1 MRERHNVRID
11 PGDTDVEGA
20 VLPDHEI
27 EVDGQGTI
35 RPLLHD
41 GRRCTFDHTE
51 TLRDERG
58 RRGRMARLYRAL
70 VAALS

>member
-27 EVDGQGTI
+27 EVDGQG
-35 RPLLHD
+35 RS
-41 GRRCTFDHTE
+41 GRCSTTAGDAPSTTRKRCATSAG
-51 TLRDERG
+51 DEVEWLVFI
-58 RRGRMARLYRAL
+58 AR
-70 VAALS
+70 